1 VTAKKMEKT
10 EKGTEGNKKG
20 YAPQTIAA
28 LIRKASEAGQL
39 ISEPEIL
46 REAAGRNLIPSTSPD
61 AAEEARGLLRKA
73 LAENEDLHELTA
85 PDGSRDY
92 YSSEFMTEAY
102 ARILSLK
109 RGGPRQLI
117 AEIVR
122 QNSAFYPRPV
132 PLDTFTHP
140 PFNLTSADV
149 QKELEEMRAE
159 EGYRD
164 IASTT
169 TSSPRVFLYSTLH
182 LEPDHAAMLAE
193 WFDVGQFENP

>member
-1 VTAKKMEKT
+1 VIEANGGK
-10 EKGTEGNKKG
+10 EGKV
-20 YAPQTIAA
+20 APQAFAA
-28 LIRKASEAGQL
+28 LIRKASESGRL
-39 ISEPEIL
+39 ISESEIL
-46 REAAGRNLIPSTSPD
+46 REAAGRNLIPSTAPD
-61 AAEEARGLLRKA
+61 TAAEIASILEKLVN
-73 LAENEDLHELTA
+73 ENEDLHELAA

-122 QNSAFYPRPV
+122 QNSEFYPRPV
-132 PLDTFTHP
+132 PIDTFTHP
-140 PFNLTSADV
+140 PFNLTSEDV
-149 QKELEEMRAE
+149 LNELEEMRAE

-193 WFDVGQFENP
+193 WLDVGQFENP

>member
-1 VTAKKMEKT
+1 MENDISVKAEKEKKT
-10 EKGTEGNKKG
+10 
-20 YAPQTIAA
+20 APQTIAA
-28 LIRKASEAGQL
+28 LVRKASEEGRL
-39 ISEPEIL
+39 SPETEIL
-46 REAAGRNLIPSTSPD
+46 CEAAGRNLFPPTSPD
-61 AAEEARGLLRKA
+61 AAEEVSSLLKKA
-73 LAENEDLHELTA
+73 LAENEDLHELAA

-132 PLDTFTHP
+132 PIDTFTHP
-140 PFNLTSADV
+140 PFNLTTQDV
-149 QKELEEMRAE
+149 LKELEEMRAE

-164 IASTT
+164 IVSTT

-193 WFDVGQFENP
+193 WLDVGQFENP

>member
-1 VTAKKMEKT
+1 MEKT
-10 EKGTEGNKKG
+10 ENVIEANVGKEGEV
-20 YAPQTIAA
+20 APQAFAA
-28 LIRKASEAGQL
+28 LIRKASESGQL
-39 ISEPEIL
+39 IAESEIFQRAIEQH
-46 REAAGRNLIPSTSPD
+46 LIPPPTADP
-61 AAEEARGLLRKA
+61 AEEIGNILKKLIE
-73 LAENEDLHELTA
+73 ENEDLHELSA
-85 PDGSRDY
+85 QDGSRDY

-122 QNSAFYPRPV
+122 QNSEFYPRPV
-132 PLDTFTHP
+132 PIDTFTHP
-140 PFNLTSADV
+140 PFNLTSEDV
-149 QKELEEMRAE
+149 LNELEEMRAE

-193 WFDVGQFENP
+193 WLDVGQFENP

>member
-1 VTAKKMEKT
+1 MENDISVKAEKEKKT
-10 EKGTEGNKKG
+10 
-20 YAPQTIAA
+20 APQTIAA
-28 LIRKASEAGQL
+28 LVRKASEEGRL
-39 ISEPEIL
+39 SPETEIL
-46 REAAGRNLIPSTSPD
+46 CEAAGRNLFPPTSPD
-61 AAEEARGLLRKA
+61 AAEEVSSLLKKA
-73 LAENEDLHELTA
+73 LAENEDLHELAA
-85 PDGSRDY
+85 PDGSRDF

-132 PLDTFTHP
+132 PIDTFTHP
-140 PFNLTSADV
+140 PFNLTTQDV
-149 QKELEEMRAE
+149 LKELEEMRAE

-193 WFDVGQFENP
+193 WLDVGQFENP

>member
-1 VTAKKMEKT
+1 MIEANVGK
-10 EKGTEGNKKG
+10 EGKV
-20 YAPQTIAA
+20 APQAFAA
-28 LIRKASEAGQL
+28 LIRKASESGRL
-39 ISEPEIL
+39 ISESEIL
-46 REAAGRNLIPSTSPD
+46 REAAGRNLIPSTAPD
-61 AAEEARGLLRKA
+61 TAAEIASILEKLVN
-73 LAENEDLHELTA
+73 ENEDLHELAA

-122 QNSAFYPRPV
+122 QNSEFYPRPV
-132 PLDTFTHP
+132 PIDTFTHP
-140 PFNLTSADV
+140 PFNLTSEDV
-149 QKELEEMRAE
+149 LNELEEMRAE

-193 WFDVGQFENP
+193 WLDVGQFENP

>member
-1 VTAKKMEKT
+1 MV
-10 EKGTEGNKKG
+10 
-20 YAPQTIAA
+20 
-28 LIRKASEAGQL
+28 
-39 ISEPEIL
+39 
-46 REAAGRNLIPSTSPD
+46 
-61 AAEEARGLLRKA
+61 EES
-73 LAENEDLHELTA
+73 EDLHELSA

-92 YSSEFMTEAY
+92 YSSTFMTEAY

-122 QNSAFYPRPV
+122 QNSAFYPRPL
-132 PLDTFTHP
+132 PLDTFTHQ
-140 PFNLTSADV
+140 PFNLKSQEV
-149 QKELEEMRAE
+149 INVLEKMQVE
-159 EGYRD
+159 EEYLD

-193 WFDVGQFENP
+193 WLDVGQFENP

>member
-1 VTAKKMEKT
+1 MEKT
-10 EKGTEGNKKG
+10 ENVIEANVGKEGEV
-20 YAPQTIAA
+20 APQAFAA
-28 LIRKASEAGQL
+28 LIRKASESGQL
-39 ISEPEIL
+39 IPESEIFRRAIEQH
-46 REAAGRNLIPSTSPD
+46 LIPSPTADP
-61 AAEEARGLLRKA
+61 AEEVGNIIKKLV
-73 LAENEDLHELTA
+73 EESEDLHELAA

-122 QNSAFYPRPV
+122 QNSEFYPRPV
-132 PLDTFTHP
+132 PIDTFTHP
-140 PFNLTSADV
+140 PFNLTSEDV
-149 QKELEEMRAE
+149 LNELEEMRAE

-193 WFDVGQFENP
+193 WLDVGQFENP

>member
-1 VTAKKMEKT
+1 METVENGIAVKAGK
-10 EKGTEGNKKG
+10 EQES
-20 YAPQTIAA
+20 APQTIAA
-28 LIRKASEAGQL
+28 LIRKASEAGRL

-46 REAAGRNLIPSTSPD
+46 REAAGRNLIPSAAPD
-61 AAEEARGLLRKA
+61 AAEEAGSLLKKA
-73 LAENEDLHELTA
+73 LAENEELRELTA
-85 PDGSRDY
+85 PDGTRDY

-109 RGGPRQLI
+109 KGGPRRLI
-117 AEIVR
+117 AEVVR

-193 WFDVGQFENP
+193 WLDVGQFENP

>member
-1 VTAKKMEKT
+1 MIEANGGK
-10 EKGTEGNKKG
+10 EGKV
-20 YAPQTIAA
+20 APQAFAA
-28 LIRKASEAGQL
+28 LIRKASESGRL
-39 ISEPEIL
+39 ISESEIL
-46 REAAGRNLIPSTSPD
+46 REAAGRNLIPSTAPD
-61 AAEEARGLLRKA
+61 TAAEIASILEKLVN
-73 LAENEDLHELTA
+73 ENEDLHELAA

-122 QNSAFYPRPV
+122 QNSEFYPRPV
-132 PLDTFTHP
+132 PIDTFTHP
-140 PFNLTSADV
+140 PFNLTSEDV
-149 QKELEEMRAE
+149 LNELEEMRAE

-193 WFDVGQFENP
+193 WLDVGQFENP

>member
-1 VTAKKMEKT
+1 MENDISVKAEKEKKT
-10 EKGTEGNKKG
+10 
-20 YAPQTIAA
+20 APQTIAA
-28 LIRKASEAGQL
+28 LVRKASEEGRL
-39 ISEPEIL
+39 SPETEIL
-46 REAAGRNLIPSTSPD
+46 CEAAGRNLFPPTSPD
-61 AAEEARGLLRKA
+61 AAEEVSSLLKKA
-73 LAENEDLHELTA
+73 LAENEDLHELAA

-132 PLDTFTHP
+132 PIDTFTHP
-140 PFNLTSADV
+140 PFNLTTQDV
-149 QKELEEMRAE
+149 LKELEEMRAE

-193 WFDVGQFENP
+193 WLDVGQFENP

>member
-1 VTAKKMEKT
+1 MIEANVGK
-10 EKGTEGNKKG
+10 EGEV
-20 YAPQTIAA
+20 APQAFAA
-28 LIRKASEAGQL
+28 LIRKASESGQL
-39 ISEPEIL
+39 IPESEIFRRAIEQH
-46 REAAGRNLIPSTSPD
+46 LIPSPTADP
-61 AAEEARGLLRKA
+61 AEEVGNIIKKLV
-73 LAENEDLHELTA
+73 EESEDLHELAA

-122 QNSAFYPRPV
+122 QNSEFYPRPV
-132 PLDTFTHP
+132 PIDTFTHP
-140 PFNLTSADV
+140 PFNLTSEDV
-149 QKELEEMRAE
+149 LNELEEMRAE

-193 WFDVGQFENP
+193 WLDVGQFENP

>member
-1 VTAKKMEKT
+1 MEKT
-10 EKGTEGNKKG
+10 ENVIEANVGKEGEV
-20 YAPQTIAA
+20 APQAFAA
-28 LIRKASEAGQL
+28 LIRKASESGQL
-39 ISEPEIL
+39 IAESEIFQRAIEQH
-46 REAAGRNLIPSTSPD
+46 LIPPPTADP
-61 AAEEARGLLRKA
+61 AEEIGNILKKLIE
-73 LAENEDLHELTA
+73 ENEDLHELSA

-122 QNSAFYPRPV
+122 QNSEFYPRPV
-132 PLDTFTHP
+132 PIDTFTHP
-140 PFNLTSADV
+140 PFNLTSEDV
-149 QKELEEMRAE
+149 LNELEEMRAE

-193 WFDVGQFENP
+193 WLDVGQFENP